1 MNKYFLL
8 ALIVLTNITYAM
20 DNNHGS
26 HSQEGHQQDNQ
37 QHKSDSG
44 VDDSLVPLDE
54 KMYTS
59 FISNINEGQIAII
72 DVNGMVCDF
81 CARGIEKT
89 FYKDEMV
96 KKIKVSLES
105 GKVLIAYSNDK
116 NVSFEEIAN
125 IFLMNGQTAVGFTLR
140 KL

>member
-8 ALIVLTNITYAM
+8 ALIFLTNATYAM
-20 DNNHGS
+20 DNNHGGHKHSDHHNS
-26 HSQEGHQQDNQ
+26 H

-44 VDDSLVPLDE
+44 VDGSLVPLDE
-54 KMYTS
+54 EMYRE
-59 FISNINEGQIAII
+59 FVSNINGGQIAII

-89 FYKDEMV
+89 FSKDEMV

-105 GKVLIAYSNDK
+105 GKVLIAYSDEK
-116 NVSFEEIAN
+116 NISFEEIAN
-125 IFLMNGQTAVGFTLR
+125 IFLINGQTAVGFMLR

>member
-20 DNNHGS
+20 DNNHDS
-26 HSQEGHQQDNQ
+26 HNHEGHHDNH

-44 VDDSLVPLDE
+44 VDGSLVLLDE

-116 NVSFEEIAN
+116 KVSFEEIAN
-125 IFLMNGQTAVGFTLR
+125 IFLNNGQTAVGFTLR

>member
-105 GKVLIAYSNDK
+105 GQVLIAYSNDK
-116 NVSFEEIAN
+116 KVSFEEIAN
-125 IFLMNGQTAVGFTLR
+125 IFLNNGQTAVGFTLR

>member
-20 DNNHGS
+20 DNNHDS
-26 HSQEGHQQDNQ
+26 HNHEGHHDNH

-44 VDDSLVPLDE
+44 VDRSLVPLDE

-116 NVSFEEIAN
+116 KISFEEIAN
-125 IFLMNGQTAVGFTLR
+125 IFLINGQTAVGFTLR

>member
-8 ALIVLTNITYAM
+8 ALIVLTNITHAM

-44 VDDSLVPLDE
+44 VDGSLVPLDE

-116 NVSFEEIAN
+116 KVSFEEIAN
-125 IFLMNGQTAVGFTLR
+125 IFLNNGQTAVGFTLR

>member
-1 MNKYFLL
+1 
-8 ALIVLTNITYAM
+8 
-20 DNNHGS
+20 
-26 HSQEGHQQDNQ
+26 
-37 QHKSDSG
+37 
-44 VDDSLVPLDE
+44 
-54 KMYTS
+54 MYTN

-125 IFLMNGQTAVGFTLR
+125 IFLINGQTAVGFTLR

>member
-116 NVSFEEIAN
+116 KVSFEEIAN
-125 IFLMNGQTAVGFTLR
+125 IFLINGQTAVGFTLR

>member
-1 MNKYFLL
+1 
-8 ALIVLTNITYAM
+8 
-20 DNNHGS
+20 
-26 HSQEGHQQDNQ
+26 
-37 QHKSDSG
+37 
-44 VDDSLVPLDE
+44 
-54 KMYTS
+54 
-59 FISNINEGQIAII
+59 
-72 DVNGMVCDF
+72 MVCDF

-125 IFLMNGQTAVGFTLR
+125 IFLINGQTAVGFTLR

>member
-116 NVSFEEIAN
+116 KVSFEEIAN
-125 IFLMNGQTAVGFTLR
+125 IFLNNGQTAAGFTLR

>member
-8 ALIVLTNITYAM
+8 AIIVLTNITYAM
-20 DNNHGS
+20 DNNHGG
-26 HSQEGHQQDNQ
+26 HNHEGHHDNH

-44 VDDSLVPLDE
+44 VDGSLVPLDE
-54 KMYTS
+54 KMYTN

-116 NVSFEEIAN
+116 KVSFEEIAN
-125 IFLMNGQTAVGFTLR
+125 IFLINGQTAVGFTLR

>member
-8 ALIVLTNITYAM
+8 ALIFLTNITYAM
-20 DNNHGS
+20 DNNHDS
-26 HSQEGHQQDNQ
+26 HNHEGHHDNH

-44 VDDSLVPLDE
+44 VDGSLVPLDE
-54 KMYTS
+54 KMYTK
-59 FISNINEGQIAII
+59 FVSNINEGQIAII